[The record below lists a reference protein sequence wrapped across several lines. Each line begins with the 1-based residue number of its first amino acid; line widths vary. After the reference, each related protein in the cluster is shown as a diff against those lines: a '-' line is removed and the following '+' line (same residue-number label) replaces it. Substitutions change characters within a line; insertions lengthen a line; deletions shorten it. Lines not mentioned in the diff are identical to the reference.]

1 MRIFQSAVLLI
12 TFIVLVM
19 AVPAFSHHSFMAE
32 YDLNKPVT
40 LNGVVTRFVWANPH
54 ALFNI
59 DVRDSNGKVT
69 NWTLETACPNALLN
83 RGWSRSS
90 MKAGDRIT
98 VEAYASKKGT
108 PAAAT
113 RTVILASGQRLNAD
127 SDGVRPVSQ

>member
-1 MRIFQSAVLLI
+1 MKIILVTFLIVCGFLLV
-12 TFIVLVM
+12 TVTPV
-19 AVPAFSHHSFMAE
+19 FSHHSFMAE
-32 YDLNKPVT
+32 YDLNKPIT
-40 LNGVVTRFVWANPH
+40 LNGVVTRFIWANPH

-108 PAAAT
+108 PAAT
-113 RTVILASGQRLNAD
+113 TKTVLLANGQRLNAD
-127 SDGVRPVSQ
+127 SDGVRP

>member
-1 MRIFQSAVLLI
+1 MRIIGLAFLVISGVLLI
-12 TFIVLVM
+12 LAT
-19 AVPAFSHHSFMAE
+19 PAFSHHSFMSE

-59 DVRDSNGKVT
+59 DVRDRNGRVT

-90 MKAGDRIT
+90 LKAGDRIT

-108 PAAAT
+108 PLAAT
-113 RTVILASGQRLNAD
+113 RAVILAGGQRLEAD
-127 SDGVRPVSQ
+127 SDGIRP

>member
-1 MRIFQSAVLLI
+1 MKIILVTFLIVCGFLLV
-12 TFIVLVM
+12 TVTPV
-19 AVPAFSHHSFMAE
+19 FSHHSFMAE
-32 YDLNKPVT
+32 YDLNKPIT
-40 LNGVVTRFVWANPH
+40 LNGVVTRFIWANPH

-59 DVRDSNGKVT
+59 DVRDGNGKVT

-113 RTVILASGQRLNAD
+113 KTVLLANGQRLNAD
-127 SDGVRPVSQ
+127 SDGVRP

>member
-1 MRIFQSAVLLI
+1 MKIILVTFLIVCGFLLV
-12 TFIVLVM
+12 TVTPV
-19 AVPAFSHHSFMAE
+19 FSHHSFMAE
-32 YDLNKPVT
+32 YDLNKPIT
-40 LNGVVTRFVWANPH
+40 LNGVVTRFIWANPH

-113 RTVILASGQRLNAD
+113 RTVLLANGQRLNAD
-127 SDGVRPVSQ
+127 SDGVRP

>member
-1 MRIFQSAVLLI
+1 MRIIGLAFLVISGVLLI
-12 TFIVLVM
+12 LAT
-19 AVPAFSHHSFMAE
+19 PAFSHHSFMSE
-32 YDLNKPVT
+32 YDLNKPIT

-59 DVRDSNGKVT
+59 DVSDRNGRVT

-90 MKAGDRIT
+90 LKAGDRIT

-108 PAAAT
+108 RLAAT
-113 RTVILASGQRLNAD
+113 RAVILASGQRLDAD
-127 SDGVRPVSQ
+127 SDGIRP

>member
-1 MRIFQSAVLLI
+1 MKIILVTFLIVCGFLLV
-12 TFIVLVM
+12 TVTPV
-19 AVPAFSHHSFMAE
+19 FSHHSFMAE
-32 YDLNKPVT
+32 YDLNKPIT
-40 LNGVVTRFVWANPH
+40 LNGVVTRFIWANPH

-90 MKAGDRIT
+90 IKAGDRIT

-113 RTVILASGQRLNAD
+113 KTVLLANGQRLNAD
-127 SDGVRPVSQ
+127 SDGVRP

>member
-1 MRIFQSAVLLI
+1 MKIILVTFLIVCGFLLV
-12 TFIVLVM
+12 TVTPV
-19 AVPAFSHHSFMAE
+19 FSHHSFMAE
-32 YDLNKPVT
+32 YDLNKPIT
-40 LNGVVTRFVWANPH
+40 LNGVVTRFIWANPH

-113 RTVILASGQRLNAD
+113 KTVLLANGQRLNAD
-127 SDGVRPVSQ
+127 SDGVRP

>member
-1 MRIFQSAVLLI
+1 MKIILVTFLIVCGFLLV
-12 TFIVLVM
+12 TVTPV
-19 AVPAFSHHSFMAE
+19 FSHHSFMAE
-32 YDLNKPVT
+32 YDLNKPIT
-40 LNGVVTRFVWANPH
+40 LNGVVTRFIWANAH

-59 DVRDSNGKVT
+59 DVRDGNGKVT

-113 RTVILASGQRLNAD
+113 KTVLLANGQRLNAD
-127 SDGVRPVSQ
+127 SDGVRP

>member
-1 MRIFQSAVLLI
+1 MRIFHSAVLLI

-83 RGWSRSS
+83 RGWSRAS

-113 RTVILASGQRLNAD
+113 RTVILANGQRLNAD
-127 SDGVRPVSQ
+127 SDGFHP